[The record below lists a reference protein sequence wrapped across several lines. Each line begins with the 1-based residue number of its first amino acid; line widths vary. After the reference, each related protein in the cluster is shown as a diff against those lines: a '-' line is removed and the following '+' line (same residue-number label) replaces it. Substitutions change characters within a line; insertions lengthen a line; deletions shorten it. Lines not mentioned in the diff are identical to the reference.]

1 MKEVVQE
8 EVGEAKSGSAVCR
21 IQLPLCN
28 GGGGARGF
36 FFFFISPT
44 SGDVVQLQSVQRVS
58 CSNLVHSG
66 PFQEHVLNRTTV
78 SASTS
83 TNQSSGLVAVPAL
96 PV

>member
-28 GGGGARGF
+28 GGGGCVC
-36 FFFFISPT
+36 FFFISPT
-44 SGDVVQLQSVQRVS
+44 SGDAVQLQSVQHVS

-66 PFQEHVLNRTTV
+66 PFQERVWNGRTV

-83 TNQSSGLVAVPAL
+83 TSQSSGLVAVPVL